1 MCIFIYLHPLYHVIQ
16 PPILIYFA
24 RPILMGQNWGFE
36 ALDFEVVPIFR
47 ETKLDVIKENH
58 PISLLNRPR
67 CTGEL
72 AIWPSPKRWWG
83 AGAGAD
89 IGMRDV
95 RCYKVG
101 KPWMIVYYFSLLPRM
116 YIYIYNIYIQI
127 YRSMYIF
134 LARYLLWDS
143 ARLYISGTADL
154 HGTVEIKTM
163 VPWWVLKYLLV

>member
-116 YIYIYNIYIQI
+116 YIYIIFTYRFTVVCISFLLGICCEILPGFIY
-127 YRSMYIF
+127 
-134 LARYLLWDS
+134 LAPLICTEL
-143 ARLYISGTADL
+143 
-154 HGTVEIKTM
+154 
-163 VPWWVLKYLLV
+163 

>member
-1 MCIFIYLHPLYHVIQ
+1 MYIYIYRYIHPLYQVIQ
-16 PPILIYFA
+16 PTILIYFA
-24 RPILMGQNWGFE
+24 WQILMGQNWGFE

-58 PISLLNRPR
+58 PISLLNSPR

-95 RCYKVG
+95 RCYKVE
-101 KPWMIVYYFSLLPRM
+101 KSWMIVYYFSLFPRM
-116 YIYIYNIYIQI
+116 YIYIYMYYLHTHLPESTVCISFLLGICCEILPGIIY
-127 YRSMYIF
+127 
-134 LARYLLWDS
+134 LAPLIWTEL
-143 ARLYISGTADL
+143 
-154 HGTVEIKTM
+154 
-163 VPWWVLKYLLV
+163 